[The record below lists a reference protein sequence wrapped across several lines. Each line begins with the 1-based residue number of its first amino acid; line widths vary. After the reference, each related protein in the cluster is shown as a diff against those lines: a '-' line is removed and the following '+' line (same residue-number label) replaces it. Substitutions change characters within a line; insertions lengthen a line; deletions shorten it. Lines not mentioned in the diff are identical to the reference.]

1 MFLGAC
7 MFGHIQL
14 FATTWTVALQ
24 APLSMGFSRQEYWSG
39 LPFPLPGDLPP
50 SRDQTRVSCISCT
63 GRRILYLW
71 LLPALGY
78 CNQWCSE
85 YPWAKFVFVNIEGT
99 RRGSMCWSLTLPTSY
114 VLLSSEAMVGLC
126 LLAHIETDVSWACLH
141 CPMSYFSC
149 MVTLGLRFSPLFS
162 FCHCGWPCSRKWL
175 LHPPEF

>member
-7 MFGHIQL
+7 MFSHIQL

-50 SRDQTRVSCISCT
+50 SRDQTHVSCISCT

-85 YPWAKFVFVNIEGT
+85 YPWVKFVFVNIEGT

-126 LLAHIETDVSWACLH
+126 FLAHIETDVSWACLH

-149 MVTLGLRFSPLFS
+149 TVTLGLRFSPLFS

-175 LHPPEF
+175 LHPPKF